1 MEQKICQCCA
11 MPIDESTFGTEADG
25 SKNQDYCLYCYKNG
39 HFTKDCTM
47 DEMIEFNLKYLDEF
61 NKDSK
66 VKYTIDEAR
75 ATMKEFFPQLEEIS
89 KNESTPFPT
98 IRYPQLNN
106 KNYSDFLF
114 YHTLFLLIVFLLY
127 ICKCIFCH

>member
-25 SKNQDYCLYCYKNG
+25 SKTQDYCLYCYKNG
-39 HFTKDCTM
+39 H
-47 DEMIEFNLKYLDEF
+47 F

-75 ATMKEFFPQLEEIS
+75 ATMKEFFPQL
-89 KNESTPFPT
+89 K
-98 IRYPQLNN
+98 RW
-106 KNYSDFLF
+106 K
-114 YHTLFLLIVFLLY
+114 
-127 ICKCIFCH
+127 K

>member
-47 DEMIEFNLKYLDEF
+47 DEMIEFNLKVSRRVQQRFE
-61 NKDSK
+61 SK
-66 VKYTIDEAR
+66 VHDR
-75 ATMKEFFPQLEEIS
+75 
-89 KNESTPFPT
+89 
-98 IRYPQLNN
+98 
-106 KNYSDFLF
+106 
-114 YHTLFLLIVFLLY
+114 
-127 ICKCIFCH
+127 

>member
-11 MPIDESTFGTEADG
+11 MPIDETIDESTFGTEADG

-47 DEMIEFNLKYLDEF
+47 DEMIELNLKYLDEF
-61 NKDSK
+61 NKDSE

-75 ATMKEFFPQLEEIS
+75 ATMKEFFPQL
-89 KNESTPFPT
+89 K
-98 IRYPQLNN
+98 RW
-106 KNYSDFLF
+106 K
-114 YHTLFLLIVFLLY
+114 
-127 ICKCIFCH
+127 K

>member
-39 HFTKDCTM
+39 HFTKNCTM

-61 NKDSK
+61 NKDSE
-66 VKYTIDEAR
+66 VKYTC
-75 ATMKEFFPQLEEIS
+75 
-89 KNESTPFPT
+89 
-98 IRYPQLNN
+98 
-106 KNYSDFLF
+106 
-114 YHTLFLLIVFLLY
+114 LLY
-127 ICKCIFCH
+127 TSPSPRDRSVSRMPSSA